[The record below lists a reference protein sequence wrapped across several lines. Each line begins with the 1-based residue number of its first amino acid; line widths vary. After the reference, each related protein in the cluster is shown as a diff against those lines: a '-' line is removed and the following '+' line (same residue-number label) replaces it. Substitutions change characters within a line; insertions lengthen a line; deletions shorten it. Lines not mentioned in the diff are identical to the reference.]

1 MFGTS
6 SKTISPGVKSY
17 NLREEVPKHDNISN
31 DSLDSTVSAV
41 LHDFPNC
48 GIRRI
53 KGFLLG
59 RGSRVQWSSVTTS
72 LWRID
77 PSGILLRTSQLNVIC
92 LSAPLQCSRTQ
103 VIMPFRWQPQVDQMG
118 IRYSL
123 MWGQILKT
131 YYVFEMQYQ

>member
-92 LSAPLQCSRTQ
+92 LSAPL
-103 VIMPFRWQPQVDQMG
+103 
-118 IRYSL
+118 
-123 MWGQILKT
+123 
-131 YYVFEMQYQ
+131 